1 MNREVF
7 SMRVLATVNVSDVG
21 NFFSTAIQLI
31 TPFAILILGW
41 IYNKRSQEAKE
52 AENRRIE
59 LEKAKEDA
67 LNERIE
73 KIENAVSKLERDM
86 DNIQHD
92 FEPAAE
98 KFESEAKDIL
108 KRFDRVL
115 DLTELILTYS
125 SRIGSLTIAL
135 ATAVLSTD
143 NNFSDDALSLIN
155 EELSAVKKQEDELK
169 MRIYKLGFTGGN
181 EYE

>member
-1 MNREVF
+1 
-7 SMRVLATVNVSDVG
+7 MRVLATVNVSEVG
-21 NFFSTAIQLI
+21 NFFSTVIQLI

-41 IYNKRSQEAKE
+41 IYNKRTQEVKE

-59 LEKAKEDA
+59 LEKIKEDA

-73 KIENAVSKLERDM
+73 KIETRLSNLRCDIDIVQRNLD
-86 DNIQHD
+86 
-92 FEPAAE
+92 PVAE
-98 KFESEAKDIL
+98 KFETEASDIL

-125 SRIGSLTIAL
+125 SRVGSLAIAL
-135 ATAVLSTD
+135 ATAVSTAD
-143 NNFSDDALSLIN
+143 NKFPTDVLNVIN
-155 EELSAVKKQEDELK
+155 EELSAVKKQEEDLK

-181 EYE
+181 EHE